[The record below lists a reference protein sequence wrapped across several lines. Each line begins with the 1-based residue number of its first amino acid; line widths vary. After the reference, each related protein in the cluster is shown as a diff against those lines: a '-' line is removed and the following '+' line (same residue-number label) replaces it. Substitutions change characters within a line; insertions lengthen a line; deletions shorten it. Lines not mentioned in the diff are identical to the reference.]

1 MSDISSAVLSYLETL
16 SREKLIELIN
26 YFAATHEDILCI
38 LEEKAGAVSTKAEP
52 ADIFAQ
58 SQPELPAADISTTSS
73 QVLVTRNSTP
83 QEKIDLY
90 TSLFVG
96 RQDVFALR
104 WYNANS
110 NKSGYSPVCE
120 NKWQSGKCD
129 MKKYSCASCPFKL
142 PVPLSDGYIFNHLA
156 GKDSA

>member
-26 YFAATHEDILCI
+26 YFAATHEDIRCI

-58 SQPELPAADISTTSS
+58 SPPELPAADISTTSS

-83 QEKIDLY
+83 QEKSIYIHRSLSADRMSLRCAGTTQTRIKAVIRRY
-90 TSLFVG
+90 AKTSG
-96 RQDVFALR
+96 RAR
-104 WYNANS
+104 NA
-110 NKSGYSPVCE
+110 
-120 NKWQSGKCD
+120 
-129 MKKYSCASCPFKL
+129 
-142 PVPLSDGYIFNHLA
+142 I
-156 GKDSA
+156 

>member
-16 SREKLIELIN
+16 SRERLIELIN
-26 YFAATHEDILCI
+26 YFAATHEDIRCT

-58 SQPELPAADISTTSS
+58 SPPELPEADISTTSS

-104 WYNANS
+104 WYNAKS
-110 NKSGYSPVCE
+110 EKSG
-120 NKWQSGKCD
+120 
-129 MKKYSCASCPFKL
+129 
-142 PVPLSDGYIFNHLA
+142 
-156 GKDSA
+156 